1 MFLRNEQV
9 AVLKYDPIQRSWM
22 SMYEHSI
29 DPIQIKYVE
38 LYRTDYREARLMCAS
53 IFDIDA
59 RVIERR
65 QDKCFRVSLRGQNL
79 RVLASLTLAVEV
91 RSMLREVEC
100 SIKDIQC
107 RLYVDED
114 GIYVEGTPLSQE
126 LHAKIEDNVRNV
138 AREHGPDT
146 ADTIVAAMNG
156 PVTPFAHTDAAAA
169 EGPAVAAAAAARAE
183 GPVSRIRVELE
194 EKLRSE
200 LECAICHDML
210 RSPVML
216 KCGHMFCSECICRSD
231 AAADVSPTQYT
242 RCALCRGISKKLK
255 TPPLTINNILDIMK

>member
-1 MFLRNEQV
+1 
-9 AVLKYDPIQRSWM
+9 
-22 SMYEHSI
+22 
-29 DPIQIKYVE
+29 
-38 LYRTDYREARLMCAS
+38 MCAS
-53 IFDIDA
+53 IVDIDA

-65 QDKCFRVSLRGQNL
+65 QVKYVSLRGQNL

-91 RSMLREVEC
+91 RSMYRRASEC

-114 GIYVEGTPLSQE
+114 GMYVEGTPLSQE
-126 LHAKIEDNVRNV
+126 WHAKIEGNVRNL
-138 AREHGPDT
+138 AREHGPDS
-146 ADTIVAAMNG
+146 ADAIFAAMNG

-169 EGPAVAAAAAARAE
+169 EGPAAAAAAARAE
-183 GPVSRIRVELE
+183 GPVSRIKGTIRVALE
-194 EKLRSE
+194 AKLRSE

-210 RSPVML
+210 RSPVLL

-255 TPPLTINNILDIMK
+255 TPPLTVNNILDIMNPHRSV